1 MSLNLSNPD
10 KNSCP
15 ICGGLKTMSKT
26 SFTVDNTDGVI
37 LVREIPVLVCSQCGE
52 EWLQDE
58 VAEKLEEIVA
68 LAKKQKQQFF
78 VVNYNQYSIAS

>member
-1 MSLNLSNPD
+1 MKLNLSNPD

-52 EWLQDE
+52 EWFQDE
-58 VAEKLEEIVA
+58 VAGKLEEIVA
-68 LAKKQKQQFF
+68 LAIKTEAAVFCC
-78 VVNYNQYSIAS
+78 